1 MPGTTHTLARE
12 SVLRVPAVILFG
24 PTGAGKTPLG
34 RLVESRGLQGL
45 RWRHLD
51 FGEELRRAAGGSDS
65 PPLFTPQERSAL
77 CRILQAHRLLR
88 ADELW
93 IAERVL
99 KHFAAGAPQA
109 PGGVAGGVVLN
120 GLPRNLQQAELVHRY
135 FDAHLIVELTADAE
149 TIRERLRSDRG
160 GDRADRT
167 DDTPDA
173 VARKLDWYHR
183 ETLPL
188 IEHYHRSGCTVVQIM
203 VSKEIAPEQ
212 TYRELASR
220 LAAMP
225 DLAGGAKETGESG
238 GREPL
243 G

>member
-1 MPGTTHTLARE
+1 MPETTQTSARE

-34 RLVESRGLQGL
+34 RLVESRGLQGM

-65 PPLFTPQERSAL
+65 PPLFTPQERTTL
-77 CRILQAHRLLR
+77 CRILQEHRLLR

-93 IAERVL
+93 IAERIL
-99 KHFAAGAPQA
+99 KPFAAGAPKA
-109 PGGVAGGVVLN
+109 SSGVPGGVVLN
-120 GLPRNLQQAELVHRY
+120 GLPRNLRQTELVHRY
-135 FDAHLIVELTADAE
+135 FDTRLIVQLTADAE
-149 TIRERLRSDRG
+149 TIQARLRSNRG
-160 GDRADRT
+160 GDRTDRT

-188 IEHYHRSGCTVVQIM
+188 IEHYRRSGCTVVQIT
-203 VSKEIAPEQ
+203 VSKEITPEQ

-225 DLAGGAKETGESG
+225 DLAGGAKETGESS
-238 GREPL
+238 GREPQ